1 MSKSS
6 TKSRTGCEQCKRRN
20 FSWDS
25 WQVERPWISNARS
38 LTPSSALENDILRYW
53 YDEACLN
60 MALFRPPLNPLSHSL
75 SVWLRHSKALRHTLE
90 CVAVA
95 HRVHFAPDQLA
106 QALYARGLAISSL
119 KHEVARIQVSPA
131 KQQTLIKTT
140 ILFSLILAVSAGWV
154 DPSGTDFELSRLATD
169 RSFHIYIFR
178 LFLYWDAFSS
188 SLSTSDA
195 QAYPVNTIS
204 DTIARPPFS
213 SLVHPITGIATTL
226 CPLIG
231 EAGRYLRW
239 VVDTRTLSAPVSLD
253 LESRLRQWQPPDTS
267 SSQPQLL
274 QLAEGYRNAGLIMLY
289 QAEAVARALST
300 EEEADLLSRVLY
312 IINIL
317 KHIPDQDPMLNWAG
331 PLLVI
336 SGSEL
341 PLTHSK
347 ERLVVER
354 TALRLTSWTRVRV
367 YRRGFELMQHVWRLR
382 DSGAKTAWLM
392 LMIESGLALA
402 MG

>member
-1 MSKSS
+1 MCCRCSS
-6 TKSRTGCEQCKRRN
+6 CPFCTGSTGPSPLRQRSCDFILETRGGSHTSVSCEATDAHKDNNTFLANPRR
-20 FSWDS
+20 FRRLGGSFWDGF
-25 WQVERPWISNARS
+25 WYGLPRGS
-38 LTPSSALENDILRYW
+38 LY
-53 YDEACLN
+53 
-60 MALFRPPLNPLSHSL
+60 SH
-75 SVWLRHSKALRHTLE
+75 E
-90 CVAVA
+90 
-95 HRVHFAPDQLA
+95 
-106 QALYARGLAISSL
+106 
-119 KHEVARIQVSPA
+119 
-131 KQQTLIKTT
+131 
-140 ILFSLILAVSAGWV
+140 
-154 DPSGTDFELSRLATD
+154 ELSRLATD

-317 KHIPDQDPMLNWAG
+317 KHIPDQDPMLN
-331 PLLVI
+331 
-336 SGSEL
+336 
-341 PLTHSK
+341 
-347 ERLVVER
+347 
-354 TALRLTSWTRVRV
+354 
-367 YRRGFELMQHVWRLR
+367 
-382 DSGAKTAWLM
+382 
-392 LMIESGLALA
+392 
-402 MG
+402 

>member
-25 WQVERPWISNARS
+25 WQVERPWISNAGS

-154 DPSGTDFELSRLATD
+154 DPSGTDF
-169 RSFHIYIFR
+169 
-178 LFLYWDAFSS
+178 
-188 SLSTSDA
+188 DA

-317 KHIPDQDPMLNWAG
+317 KHIPDQDPMLN
-331 PLLVI
+331 
-336 SGSEL
+336 
-341 PLTHSK
+341 
-347 ERLVVER
+347 
-354 TALRLTSWTRVRV
+354 
-367 YRRGFELMQHVWRLR
+367 
-382 DSGAKTAWLM
+382 
-392 LMIESGLALA
+392 
-402 MG
+402 

>member
-1 MSKSS
+1 
-6 TKSRTGCEQCKRRN
+6 
-20 FSWDS
+20 
-25 WQVERPWISNARS
+25 
-38 LTPSSALENDILRYW
+38 
-53 YDEACLN
+53 

-154 DPSGTDFELSRLATD
+154 DPSGTDFGMDYLAGAFTLMKSLVDSQPTD
-169 RSFHIYIFR
+169 HFTFT
-178 LFLYWDAFSS
+178 
-188 SLSTSDA
+188 SLGS
-195 QAYPVNTIS
+195 YPVNTIS

-231 EAGRYLRW
+231 EAERYLRW

-289 QAEAVARALST
+289 QAEAVAHALST

-312 IINIL
+312 VINIL

-367 YRRGFELMQHVWRLR
+367 YRRGFELMQHWVSIGNGVVANLEKVLPITS
-382 DSGAKTAWLM
+382 DYVVFDL
-392 LMIESGLALA
+392 
-402 MG
+402 